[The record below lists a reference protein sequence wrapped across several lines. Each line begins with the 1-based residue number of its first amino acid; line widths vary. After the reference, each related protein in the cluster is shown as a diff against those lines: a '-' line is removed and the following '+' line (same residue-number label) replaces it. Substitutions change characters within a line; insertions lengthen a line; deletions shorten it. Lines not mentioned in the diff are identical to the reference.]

1 MELDERLRKSL
12 IEGIKRKAKSYAIL
26 NMIDVNS
33 QDSDYWIT
41 TLGNAEWAKLTKE
54 TKRFIENISLFQPNV
69 SVQHVQPF
77 LGIFGA
83 IISDRSKIISNTIQ
97 RRKYEDR
104 QKDISDFPYKIEPS
118 NFKE

>member
-1 MELDERLRKSL
+1 MELDERLRKFL

-54 TKRFIENISLFQPNV
+54 TKL
-69 SVQHVQPF
+69 
-77 LGIFGA
+77 
-83 IISDRSKIISNTIQ
+83 
-97 RRKYEDR
+97 
-104 QKDISDFPYKIEPS
+104 
-118 NFKE
+118 